1 MGQLE
6 KYGLYVLCLV
16 IFLILGVTIWGGG
29 DLPQGGRRPAPTP
42 STELHAGR
50 SSSNGAGLPQNGES
64 QAGPSGDVLAGI
76 EELTGGG
83 KKGEGKAADAVPPG
97 NGGGNSGNSGSSSNR
112 GNAVDASNGGPAAKE
127 GVAPP
132 VVEADTKRGTH
143 KVAAGDTFEGIAKAE
158 FGSAALRSE
167 IARLN
172 PKVEPTR
179 MRVGQ
184 ELVLPSKAEAAAI
197 LGKVVGETKA
207 ADKRDTKTPIVPA
220 IAGNSTYTVVKGDT
234 FEGIAIRQLGS
245 RSRLDDLRQANPGVD
260 PVRIKVG
267 QKIQLPKK

>member
-29 DLPQGGRRPAPTP
+29 DLPQSGRRPAPTP
-42 STELHAGR
+42 PSELHAGG
-50 SSSNGAGLPQNGES
+50 SSAN
-64 QAGPSGDVLAGI
+64 GPSGSQNIQSGDLLAGI

-83 KKGEGKAADAVPPG
+83 KKADDKKGDTKTGDAVQPVAA
-97 NGGGNSGNSGSSSNR
+97 GGNKGNPTE
-112 GNAVDASNGGPAAKE
+112 ASNGGSAAKE
-127 GVAPP
+127 GVPPP
-132 VVEADTKRGTH
+132 VSEADAKRGTH
-143 KVAAGDTFEGIAKAE
+143 KVAAGDTFEGIAKAA

-179 MRVGQ
+179 MKVGQ

-197 LGKVVGETKA
+197 LGKAVGETKVA
-207 ADKRDTKTPIVPA
+207 ADKRGGVTPVVAP

-245 RSRLDDLRQANPGVD
+245 RGRLDDLRQANPGID